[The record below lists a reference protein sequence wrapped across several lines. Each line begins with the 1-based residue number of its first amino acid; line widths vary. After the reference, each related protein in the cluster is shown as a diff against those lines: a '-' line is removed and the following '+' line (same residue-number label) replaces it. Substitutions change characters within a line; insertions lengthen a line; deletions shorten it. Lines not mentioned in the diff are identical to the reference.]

1 MAAKPTFEK
10 AIQQL
15 EDIARELEAGDIPLE
30 KALKRFEEGMKLSR
44 LCSRQLD
51 EAERKITLLVEDENG
66 GLAEQDFEV

>member
-66 GLAEQDFEV
+66 GLAEQDFEA